1 VLFFFLAIIDPGL
14 VVGHRASRIC
24 CRPASGLN
32 GLPGTCY
39 YAAGLFGRNKNIKPA
54 KLYALIRAIL
64 IAVIAATATGWPFA
78 LAALEIETAD
88 VALTS
93 VATEFTVSDAAP
105 GSAVTLRVA
114 GRTIQATADADGN
127 ATFDDVV
134 IDEAGV
140 TSLAANS
147 NGASAEAEV
156 RVIYGWISVLPAFA
170 AIAIA
175 LVFRNVIPALL
186 VGIWIGATAIVSFSG
201 RGVFLGLLDSFQ
213 VFVTAAIADDDHAAI
228 ILFTMMIGGMVGII
242 TRNGGMASVVRMIV
256 SRAKT
261 AIGGQVAVW
270 LMGLMIFFD
279 DYSNTL
285 VVGNTARSLTD
296 HLKIS
301 REKLAYIVDSTA
313 APVACIALMTTW
325 IGYQMGLV
333 GDTME
338 TVEGLAHLKPF
349 TVIVRSIPYSFY
361 PILAIL
367 FVLLVASTGR
377 DIGPMYTAEVRARGG
392 QVKPVSAEAL
402 PSLEGEELTAKDNIP
417 LRAVNAFVP
426 IIALI
431 VGLSVSLYVTGGG
444 DSAGDSIRDRLGN
457 ADPYKSMMYAS
468 FVGVLVAASMT
479 IGQRILSVHETVDAW
494 YGGLR
499 ATLFGMIILVLA
511 WSLSDVTA
519 HLNTADYLVTVLAD
533 SLPVALVPAVVF
545 ILAAITAFTTGTSW
559 GAMGIL
565 MPLVIP
571 LTWAV
576 MIVNGIADES
586 GMHILLSSVSAV
598 LAGAVWGD
606 HCSPISDTTVLSSV
620 ASGCNHIE
628 HVRTQLPYALIVG
641 VVGLLLGTVPAG
653 YGVPPW
659 VSLIVGFG
667 VLVAILKFFGRN
679 ADSGLARPG

>member
-1 VLFFFLAIIDPGL
+1 
-14 VVGHRASRIC
+14 
-24 CRPASGLN
+24 
-32 GLPGTCY
+32 
-39 YAAGLFGRNKNIKPA
+39 
-54 KLYALIRAIL
+54 
-64 IAVIAATATGWPFA
+64 
-78 LAALEIETAD
+78 
-88 VALTS
+88 
-93 VATEFTVSDAAP
+93 
-105 GSAVTLRVA
+105 VTLRA
-114 GRTIQATADADGN
+114 AEQSWRATADTNGR
-127 ATFDDVV
+127 ATFDNV
-134 IDEAGV
+134 IIDDAGSFKLNAS
-140 TSLAANS
+140 TATQAAV
-147 NGASAEAEV
+147 AEM
-156 RVIYGWISVLPAFA
+156 RVIYGWISILPAFA

-186 VGIWIGATAIVSFSG
+186 IGLWIGATAIVSFSG
-201 RGVFLGLLDSFQ
+201 AGAMQGLLDSFQ
-213 VFVTAAIADDDHAAI
+213 VFVKAAISNDDHAAI

-242 TRNGGMASVVRMIV
+242 TRNGGMASIVRMIV

-313 APVACIALMTTW
+313 APVACIAIMTTW

-333 GDTME
+333 GDTID
-338 TVEGLAHLKPF
+338 TIDDLSHLKPF
-349 TVIVRSIPYSFY
+349 MVIVQSIPYSFY

-367 FVLLVASTGR
+367 FVLLVAATGR
-377 DIGPMYTAEVRARGG
+377 DIGPMYTAEIRARGG
-392 QVKPVSAEAL
+392 QVKPTSAESL
-402 PSLEGEELTAKDNIP
+402 PSLEGEELEAKDNIP
-417 LRAVNAFVP
+417 LRAVNAFIP

-431 VGLSVSLYVTGGG
+431 IGLAVSLYSTGVG
-444 DSAGDSIRDRLGN
+444 DTLRDRLGD

-468 FVGVLVAASMT
+468 FVGVLVAAAIT

-519 HLNTADYLVTVLAD
+519 NLSTADYLVSVLAD
-533 SLPVALVPAVVF
+533 SLPAALVPATVF

-559 GAMGIL
+559 GTMGIL

-576 MIVNGIADES
+576 MGINGMADDS
-586 GMHILLSSVSAV
+586 GMHILYSSVSCC

-628 HVRTQLPYALIVG
+628 HVRTQLPYALLVGIVAI
-641 VVGLLLGTVPAG
+641 LMGTIPAG
-653 YGVPPW
+653 YGLPPW
-659 VSLIVGFG
+659 MSLVVGG
-667 VLVAILKFFGRN
+667 AVLVGILKFFGKN
-679 ADSGLARPG
+679 ADSGPARPG